1 MTPEVQI
8 GDIVI
13 VKNVKENEINEG
25 DIISFRQG
33 RNVITH
39 RISEKFEKNGQIQYK
54 TKGDNNTEDNQAI
67 TYKTIE
73 GKVIRKFPR
82 AGNIVL
88 ALKNK
93 MIIIIVAIILLMY
106 FMQSEK
112 ERSRRNKRRLKRLAY
127 EQLRRKD
134 E

>member
-1 MTPEVQI
+1 MTPELQI

-25 DIISFRQG
+25 DIILFRQG
-33 RNVITH
+33 QNVIAH
-39 RISEKFEKNGQIQYK
+39 RISEKFEENGQIQYK
-54 TKGDNNTEDNQAI
+54 TKGDNNRDDNQAI

-112 ERSRRNKRRLKRLAY
+112 VRSRRNKRRLKRLAY

>member
-13 VKNVKENEINEG
+13 VKNVKENEINEW

-33 RNVITH
+33 QNVIAH
-39 RISEKFEKNGQIQYK
+39 RISEKFEENGQIQYK

-82 AGNIVL
+82 AGNFVL

-112 ERSRRNKRRLKRLAY
+112 VRSRRNKRRLKRLAY

>member
-1 MTPEVQI
+1 MTPELQI

-33 RNVITH
+33 QNVITH
-39 RISEKFEKNGQIQYK
+39 RIAEKFEENGQIQYK
-54 TKGDNNTEDNQAI
+54 TKRDNNTEDNQAI

-82 AGNIVL
+82 VGNIVL

-106 FMQSEK
+106 FMKSEK
-112 ERSRRNKRRLKRLAY
+112 VRSRRNKGRLKRLAY

>member
-1 MTPEVQI
+1 MTPELQI

-33 RNVITH
+33 QNVITH
-39 RISEKFEKNGQIQYK
+39 RISEKFKENGQIQYK
-54 TKGDNNTEDNQAI
+54 TKGDNNNTEDNQAI

-82 AGNIVL
+82 AGNFVL
-88 ALKNK
+88 A
-93 MIIIIVAIILLMY
+93 
-106 FMQSEK
+106 
-112 ERSRRNKRRLKRLAY
+112 
-127 EQLRRKD
+127 
-134 E
+134 